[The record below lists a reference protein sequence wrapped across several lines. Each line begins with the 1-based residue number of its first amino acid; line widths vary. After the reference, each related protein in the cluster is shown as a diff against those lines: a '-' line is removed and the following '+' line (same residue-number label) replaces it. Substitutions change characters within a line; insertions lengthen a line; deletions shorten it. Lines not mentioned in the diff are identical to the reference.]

1 MFSRRHLL
9 AGSLSTT
16 FALAATSARI
26 SLGAVALL
34 VTDHT
39 ATAQQGGGNGGG
51 KGGGNSGGKG
61 GGNGGGNGSGGGSR
75 DGNGN
80 GNGNGGN
87 GKGGKSSSA
96 SSRSPES
103 LDPGTGGGRTASGNA
118 ISIGVRHGSGI
129 EEELANGRY
138 VMRDN
143 RGRTIINRAATAAD
157 RARIRS
163 LAGK

>member
-1 MFSRRHLL
+1 MPIRKMLFLSGALTAIVATVLPLKVVAGADGLL
-9 AGSLSTT
+9 RVTLSS
-16 FALAATSARI
+16 AA
-26 SLGAVALL
+26 
-34 VTDHT
+34 
-39 ATAQQGGGNGGG
+39 AQE
-51 KGGGNSGGKG
+51 
-61 GGNGGGNGSGGGSR
+61 
-75 DGNGN
+75 GN